1 MSFLFKKSM
10 LVYWVLVGFF
20 FVLIKFIQI
29 VRKSKSELI
38 IENLALRQQLAI
50 YQKITSYKSP
60 WQNGICERFILS
72 ARSEV
77 LNHVVVF
84 NEDHLW
90 RLIREYVEYYNNGRC
105 HLSLD
110 RDSPLGRKV
119 QQKLTEFTKVIS
131 TSKLGGLQHRY
142 EWKKQL
148 KSHFSWFFF
157 YSSLR

>member
-10 LVYWVLVGFF
+10 LVYRVLVGFF

-77 LNHVVVF
+77 LNHVIIF
-84 NEDHLW
+84 NEDHLR
-90 RLIREYVEYYNNGRC
+90 RLMKEYIEYYNKDRC
-105 HLSLD
+105 HLSLE
-110 RDSPLGRKV
+110 RDSPFTREV
-119 QQKLTEFTKVIS
+119 QKKPSESGKVIS
-131 TSKLGGLQHRY
+131 ISKLGGLQHHY
-142 EWKKQL
+142 KWKQAA
-148 KSHFSWFFF
+148 
-157 YSSLR
+157 